1 MGDAVSRCGR
11 CCVGG
16 QEEDHMLCCGG
27 LVVSVPAFESSGPN
41 SIYGVISNF
50 KSRNLNHAKMSEIY
64 AASEMRG
71 ESQTIP
77 RYFSCNQSQ
86 TFPMF
91 TAFWPLHSYLYLKNS
106 RVFWDS
112 VH

>member
-64 AASEMRG
+64 SASEMRG

-77 RYFSCNQSQ
+77 RYVSCNQSQ